1 MDWSFLYGWDSYY
14 FFQGFWLDMK
24 LMVTEANSIVIAACF
39 VVFLAVFL
47 FLERKQL
54 RAKSIL
60 FCVTAAF
67 YGTFL
72 LTVTL
77 LGRSTGIES
86 SWDQLFSIY
95 TKAFHGVA
103 GAGWDIFYN
112 IVFYLPVGLLISH
125 YKRTEIDLIV
135 LAAIPTIIEFCQLI
149 TTRGLFEISDII
161 NNFIG
166 GLIGLGIARLTS
178 KLYHTIKEN
187 RKGGRVERA
196 E

>member
-14 FFQGFWLDMK
+14 FFQGFWLDIK

-77 LGRSTGIES
+77 LGRSTGIKS

-95 TKAFHGVA
+95 TEAFRGVA

-112 IVFYLPVGLLISH
+112 IVFYIPVGLLISH

-135 LAAIPTIIEFCQLI
+135 LAAIPIIIEFCQLI

-166 GLIGLGIARLTS
+166 GFIGLGIARLIL

-187 RKGGRVERA
+187 RKGGWGERA

>member
-14 FFQGFWLDMK
+14 FFQGFWLDIK

-39 VVFLAVFL
+39 VILLAAFL
-47 FLERKQL
+47 FFERKRL
-54 RAKSIL
+54 RVKSIV
-60 FCVTAAF
+60 FCMTAAF

-77 LGRSTGIES
+77 LGRSSGIES
-86 SWDQLFSIY
+86 SWDQLLSIY
-95 TKAFHGVA
+95 TKAVKGVA

-112 IVFYLPVGLLISH
+112 IVFYVPAGLLISH
-125 YKRTEIDLIV
+125 YKRTEINVIV

-166 GLIGLGIARLTS
+166 GLIGLGIARLIL

>member
-1 MDWSFLYGWDSYY
+1 MDWSFLYGWDGYY
-14 FFQGFWLDMK
+14 FLQGFWLDIKM
-24 LMVTEANSIVIAACF
+24 MVTDANPIVIAACF
-39 VVFLAVFL
+39 VILLTAFL
-47 FLERKQL
+47 FFERKQL

-67 YGTFL
+67 YGTLL

-77 LGRSTGIES
+77 LGRTAGIES

-95 TKAFHGVA
+95 TEAFRGVA

-112 IVFYLPVGLLISH
+112 IVFYIPVGLLISH
-125 YKRTEIDLIV
+125 YLRTQIDVIV
-135 LAAIPTIIEFCQLI
+135 LAVIPTIIEFCQLI

-166 GLIGLGIARLTS
+166 GLIGLGIARLIS
-178 KLYHTIKEN
+178 GLARFIKDKLNAFNKDIPN
-187 RKGGRVERA
+187 
-196 E
+196 